1 MKTQTRDALTAVL
14 VAAQVAWATAAAAVP
29 SASASRYA
37 AIVIDAQ
44 TGGVLYERNADLP
57 RQPASLTKIMTLYM
71 TFEALSQK
79 KIALTDNLPVSVQ
92 AASREP
98 SRLGLTPGSTLKLED
113 AIRGM
118 TTKSANDA
126 ASVVAE
132 ALGKGSEAR
141 FAEMM
146 TARAKALGLKQ
157 TKFLNASGLPGQ
169 EHVSSARDLATLCLA
184 LVRDYP
190 DYYRYFSTS
199 AFEFKGKRYSNQ
211 NRFLRSYFGADG
223 IKTGFVNASGHNL
236 AASAVRGDKR
246 LVAIVL
252 GGDTQ
257 LWTREH
263 ATRLMDVAY
272 AKIDPNLAFM
282 ASNAVNAAPVTVS
295 TTTYATPAGAITV
308 ASATAAVASP
318 TTNPAAAPTATDA
331 GVPATTDTA
340 EVVDPDAEPLATEDK
355 PRSLAGRLMAAV
367 LGTTSDPEETDDDD
381 AQPAVVATAAESRP
395 GSTTDSATAT
405 TAQPTTTPA
414 VVANAAPGTGPVST
428 PTAATAP
435 VVAPKAKTDTSATP
449 AVAAGGPKSTSP
461 TPKNTAA
468 TPATETSPASP
479 APATAKPPVPATT
492 PADHARATP
501 SGAAVPVPV
510 AGAKPA
516 PAKPA
521 RGEWAVQVGLFRD
534 ESVARKRAEEARD
547 RMPTHLRGADL
558 VVAGSGDGVHLASR
572 LTKLSEQDAREACT
586 QLQRGSVPC
595 VVIPP
600 GRPMIVATN

>member
-14 VAAQVAWATAAAAVP
+14 VVAQVAWATVAAAVP
-29 SASASRYA
+29 SATASRYA

-57 RQPASLTKIMTLYM
+57 RQPASLTKIMTLYL
-71 TFEALSQK
+71 TFEALSRK
-79 KIALTDNLPVSVQ
+79 KIALTDTLPVSVQ

-98 SRLGLTPGSTLKLED
+98 SRLGLTPGSRLKLED

-132 ALGKGSEAR
+132 FLGKGSETH

-146 TARAKALGLKQ
+146 TAKARTLGLKQ

-169 EHVSSARDLATLCLA
+169 GHVSSARDLATLCLA

-199 AFEFKGKRYSNQ
+199 AFEFKGKRYPNQ

-282 ASNAVNAAPVTVS
+282 ASNAVNTAPVAVS
-295 TTTYATPAGAITV
+295 TTTYATPAGAMTVAPVAASTTTYATPAGAMAV
-308 ASATAAVASP
+308 ASAAAPATADSAVAGKSRGPDKTAPETGQNKPTTLTARLLAAVLGESADSKSTDDETDAQSVIVATATEARSDAVTDTPTATNATPAAAATVPAVAVETSPTGGAASNPAAASP
-318 TTNPAAAPTATDA
+318 AATNNRASASATDAAPTAT
-331 GVPATTDTA
+331 
-340 EVVDPDAEPLATEDK
+340 
-355 PRSLAGRLMAAV
+355 
-367 LGTTSDPEETDDDD
+367 
-381 AQPAVVATAAESRP
+381 
-395 GSTTDSATAT
+395 
-405 TAQPTTTPA
+405 TPA
-414 VVANAAPGTGPVST
+414 AAKTPVST
-428 PTAATAP
+428 TSPADKGRAVPSAAAT
-435 VVAPKAKTDTSATP
+435 D
-449 AVAAGGPKSTSP
+449 
-461 TPKNTAA
+461 AA
-468 TPATETSPASP
+468 TPSPAAS
-479 APATAKPPVPATT
+479 AKPV
-492 PADHARATP
+492 
-501 SGAAVPVPV
+501 S
-510 AGAKPA
+510 
-516 PAKPA
+516 AKPA

-534 ESVARKRAEEARD
+534 ESVARRRAEEARD

-572 LTKLSEQDAREACT
+572 LTKLSEQDAREACN

>member
-282 ASNAVNAAPVTVS
+282 ASNAVNAAPVAVS

-331 GVPATTDTA
+331 AVPAATDAA
-340 EVVDPDAEPLATEDK
+340 EVVSPDAEPVAAEDK
-355 PRSLAGRLMAAV
+355 PTSLAGRLMAAV
-367 LGTTSDPEETDDDD
+367 LGTTRDPEETDDDNH
-381 AQPAVVATAAESRP
+381 AQPAVVATATDSRP

-405 TAQPTTTPA
+405 TARPDTTPA
-414 VVANAAPGTGPVST
+414 VVANAAPGTGPVSA

-461 TPKNTAA
+461 TPKNAAA

-492 PADHARATP
+492 PADHA
-501 SGAAVPVPV
+501 GAAAPVPV